1 MLLVAGSVFW
11 MSGEM
16 LYMVTSIFAK
26 SSGDFGSIKAQSVFH
41 LLLAS
46 AAMIA
51 LYALG
56 LFAAYRA
63 LF

>member
-1 MLLVAGSVFW
+1 